1 MQLIQEFISYLETE
15 KRYSRHT
22 LIAYQKDLNQFTD
35 EFDIDDLNSIKNITN
50 KHLRNYTIELMDQGL
65 ENSSINRKIS
75 CLKSFFKHLKKLDYI
90 DKNPAHLLKS
100 LKTKKR
106 LPQFVPQTQLWSR
119 EIFEAEKT
127 EKDQIEVELIF
138 ELFYQTGIRLSELIN
153 LKRDKITSSQIKVLG
168 KRNKERIIPITSELS
183 QLINNH
189 IDKLNDKQLNANLL
203 FSDKNGKIRN
213 PKFVYTKVNHYL
225 GLATDLKKRSPH
237 VLRHTFA
244 THMLNNGASIESI
257 KTLLGHTDLT
267 ATQVYTHNSF
277 KQLKSVYNQSHPR
290 GT

>member
-1 MQLIQEFISYLETE
+1 MQLIQEFISYIETE
-15 KRYSRHT
+15 KRYSQHT
-22 LIAYQKDLNQFTD
+22 LIAYQKDLTQFTD
-35 EFDIDDLNSIKNITN
+35 EFDIDDLKQLQEVTN
-50 KHLRNYTIELMDQGL
+50 KHLRNYTVELMDQGL

-75 CLKSFFKHLKKLDYI
+75 CLKSFFKYLKKLDYI
-90 DKNPAHLLKS
+90 QKNPAHLLKS

-106 LPQFVPQTQLWSR
+106 LPQFVPESQLWSKD
-119 EIFEAEKT
+119 IFEVEKN
-127 EKDQIEVELIF
+127 EKDQIEIELIF

-153 LKRDKITSSQIKVLG
+153 LKRSKITSNQIKVLG
-168 KRNKERIIPITSELS
+168 KRNKERLIPITPKLS

-189 IDKLNDKQLNANLL
+189 TNSLGEKQLNSDLL

-213 PKFVYTKVNHYL
+213 PKFVYKKVNYYL

-257 KTLLGHTDLT
+257 KTLLGHTDLA